1 MNAFRPTTALAA
13 VCWLLT
19 ACGSQPET
27 RQPAAD
33 PARTDSTALAVPA
46 DASANL
52 LKILKPEKGGLLRGV
67 RLGDPVERVTSLE
80 TVPLAEDSTTYKGF
94 TEPLTDGV
102 ESEFADVLY
111 RTDAQGHVRK
121 IQVDV
126 FLNEPDEVNTLLAEL
141 RGYFSTKYGPGQ
153 TASKRTT
160 WALPDGTRLALSDES
175 VKQAPG
181 LRMLFSE
188 GKPPAAPAQ

>member
-1 MNAFRPTTALAA
+1 MKTFRSSAALAVA
-13 VCWLLT
+13 CWLLA

-33 PARTDSTALAVPA
+33 PARVDTTSAGIVPA
-46 DASANL
+46 GASASL

-67 RLGDPVERVTSLE
+67 RLGDSVEQVTSLE
-80 TVPLAEDSTTYKGF
+80 TAPLAEDSTTYKGF

-111 RTDAQGHVRK
+111 RTDAQGRVRE

-126 FLNEPDEVNTLLAEL
+126 FLNELPEVTALLAEL
-141 RGYFSTKYGPGQ
+141 RTYFSAKYGSGQ
-153 TASKRTT
+153 PLGKRTE
-160 WALPDGTRLALSDES
+160 WALPGDNRLTLSDES

-181 LRMLFSE
+181 LRIVFSA
-188 GKPPAAPAQ
+188 GNQAL